1 MSAAAAELPL
11 DECWTR
17 AHPDHC
23 TFVQGLVRE
32 VYKMLE
38 RTVPPLAQADSD
50 EWNPLAEDEVKLLEA
65 VGVSVRGRHPAW
77 DALGSPHRSNFAQR
91 RWGDGSVRSDMDSK
105 EELMILACGRGIGDE
120 KFLDLTQPPL
130 HMVPYVT
137 RSKKSKTDRKGRVA
151 CFDWT
156 ERYTDEGK
164 GADMILVGGARG
176 EKWGYPPTLK
186 ISDPKIYMTP
196 SAHGD
201 FTARRD
207 RLHQADAWLSLIPMP
222 LLEYVPDAEFRLA
235 LGNEWPGCPGNI
247 HYVPTDKP
255 YYCEL
260 LGAAASKDSTVLAT
274 EIDRIQ
280 GCANDVFL
288 RILSTAEPS
297 DSSTVV
303 EKVWREVERRQL
315 TSEQSVTRW
324 NPRATE
330 HELRAR
336 VAELERQLLARN
348 NEITALQQSASQPV
362 AAAAPPTIGFEDGP
376 GYEALYRHQNNPG
389 VPAKESYYPCTIQ
402 SRKLS
407 VETYTIL
414 YSDELSPQAVEV
426 PASSVR
432 KMETR
437 KRKPTKHP
445 GRVNVDS
452 SPVKRAIR
460 GGVYK

>member
-1 MSAAAAELPL
+1 MLWLNIEGEHAEPRV
-11 DECWTR
+11 DVDIIT
-17 AHPDHC
+17 
-23 TFVQGLVRE
+23 
-32 VYKMLE
+32 
-38 RTVPPLAQADSD
+38 
-50 EWNPLAEDEVKLLEA
+50 
-65 VGVSVRGRHPAW
+65 
-77 DALGSPHRSNFAQR
+77 
-91 RWGDGSVRSDMDSK
+91 
-105 EELMILACGRGIGDE
+105 
-120 KFLDLTQPPL
+120 
-130 HMVPYVT
+130 
-137 RSKKSKTDRKGRVA
+137 KKSKTDRKGKFA

-156 ERYTDEGK
+156 ERYTDPKK
-164 GADMILVGGARG
+164 GADMILIDGACG

-186 ISDPKIYMTP
+186 LSEPKIYMTP
-196 SAHGD
+196 SASTD

-207 RLHQADAWLSLIPMP
+207 RLHEADAWLSLIPTP
-222 LLEYVPDAEFRLA
+222 LLEYVPDAEFQLA

-247 HYVPTDKP
+247 QYVPTDKP
-255 YYCEL
+255 YYYEL
-260 LGAAASKDSTVLAT
+260 LGGAASKDSTVLAT

-330 HELRAR
+330 QELRAR
-336 VAELERQLLARN
+336 VAELEQQLLDRN
-348 NEITALQQSASQPV
+348 NEIANLQQSASQPV
-362 AAAAPPTIGFEDGP
+362 AAAAPPAIGFEDGA
-376 GYEALYRHQNNPG
+376 GYEALYRHYNNPG
-389 VPAKESYYPCTIQ
+389 VPATESYYPCTIQ

-414 YSDELSPQAVEV
+414 YSDEPDPKPQEV
-426 PASSVR
+426 PASWVR
-432 KMETR
+432 RMGTR
-437 KRKPTKHP
+437 KRKQTESIY
-445 GRVNVDS
+445 VNSTVVDSDS